1 MYLSGNDDGDILI
14 EPLSQVI
21 LGMTSELA
29 KFALVMLVVMIG
41 FAASFHAIF
50 RDFDTFGQTF
60 LTLFKAMLGEVGFF
74 DEFSGGR
81 YDAVATLLLVL
92 YLFAVTV
99 MLLNLLVAVLR

>member
-1 MYLSGNDDGDILI
+1 
-14 EPLSQVI
+14 
-21 LGMTSELA
+21 MTTELA

-41 FAASFHAIF
+41 FAVSFHTIF
-50 RDFDTFGQTF
+50 HDLDTFGETF
-60 LTLFKAMLGEVGFF
+60 LAMFKAMLGEVGFF

-92 YLFAVTV
+92 YLFMVTV